1 MKGEGIMNNFTTE
14 HQLLDSF
21 YEVIPYLSSLF
32 DDDVAFALTDTEK
45 FILVENGNQLRF
57 HITPG
62 DLIPAG
68 GAIRESLNSGRVT
81 VMDVPATV
89 YGIPFKSYAVP
100 IFDKGRKVIGVLT
113 LGKSLEK
120 RNNLVSIVNSLS
132 AGITQIAE
140 STKSVSNGIE
150 QLKNMNSEISVKV
163 NEANDSTRNTDGILD
178 FVKDISTQTNLL
190 GLNAAI
196 EAARAGEAGRGFT
209 VVAGEIR
216 KMSASTNDSIGQIDT
231 VLKSINASITVINS
245 RITESNT
252 IFNEETQEFKNIVNS
267 ISELNATAKKLEGLV
282 EHL

>member
-32 DDDVAFALTDTEK
+32 DDDVAFALTDTQK

-68 GAIRESLNSGRVT
+68 GAIRETLNNGRVT

-140 STKSVSNGIE
+140 STKSVSSGIE
-150 QLKNMNSEISVKV
+150 QLKNMNTEISVKV
-163 NEANDSTRNTDGILD
+163 NEANESTRNTDGILD

-216 KMSASTNDSIGQIDT
+216 KMSASTNESIGQIDT
-231 VLKSINASITVINS
+231 VLKSINASITTINS

-252 IFNEETQEFKNIVNS
+252 IYNEETQEFKNIVNS

>member
-1 MKGEGIMNNFTTE
+1 MNNFTTE

-81 VMDVPATV
+81 VLDVPATV

-163 NEANDSTRNTDGILD
+163 NEANESTRNTDGILD

>member
-1 MKGEGIMNNFTTE
+1 
-14 HQLLDSF
+14 
-21 YEVIPYLSSLF
+21 
-32 DDDVAFALTDTEK
+32 
-45 FILVENGNQLRF
+45 
-57 HITPG
+57 
-62 DLIPAG
+62 
-68 GAIRESLNSGRVT
+68 
-81 VMDVPATV
+81 MDVPATV

>member
-1 MKGEGIMNNFTTE
+1 MYDQNLT

-21 YEVIPYLSSLF
+21 YEVIPFLSNLF
-32 DDDVAFALTDTEK
+32 EDDVAFALTDTEK

-57 HITPG
+57 NIQTG
-62 DLIPAG
+62 DLIPVG
-68 GAIRESLNSGRVT
+68 GAIRETLNSGKVT

-113 LGKSLEK
+113 LGKSLER
-120 RNNLVSIVNSLS
+120 RNNLVSMINSLS
-132 AGITQIAE
+132 SGITQIE
-140 STKSVSNGIE
+140 GSTKSVSTGIE
-150 QLKNMNSEISVKV
+150 QLKNMNTEISVKV
-163 NEANDSTRNTDGILD
+163 NEANESTRNTDGILD

-231 VLKSINASITVINS
+231 VLKSINASITAINS
-245 RITESNT
+245 RITESNH
-252 IFNEETQEFKNIVNS
+252 IFMEETREFKTIVNS
-267 ISELNATAKKLEGLV
+267 ISELNTTAKKLEGML

>member
-1 MKGEGIMNNFTTE
+1 MNNFTTE

-32 DDDVAFALTDTEK
+32 DDDVAFALTDTQK

-68 GAIRESLNSGRVT
+68 GAIRETLNNGRVT

-140 STKSVSNGIE
+140 STKSVSSGIE
-150 QLKNMNSEISVKV
+150 QLKNMNTEISVKV
-163 NEANDSTRNTDGILD
+163 NEANESTRNTDGILD

-216 KMSASTNDSIGQIDT
+216 KMSASTNESIGQIDT
-231 VLKSINASITVINS
+231 VLKSINASITTINS

-252 IFNEETQEFKNIVNS
+252 IYNEETQEFKNIVNS

>member
-1 MKGEGIMNNFTTE
+1 MNNFTTE

-32 DDDVAFALTDTEK
+32 DDDVAFALTDTQK

-68 GAIRESLNSGRVT
+68 GAIRETLNNGRVT

-150 QLKNMNSEISVKV
+150 QLKNMNTEISVKV
-163 NEANDSTRNTDGILD
+163 NEANESTRNTDGILD

-216 KMSASTNDSIGQIDT
+216 KMSASTNESIGQIDT
-231 VLKSINASITVINS
+231 VLKSINASITTINS

-252 IFNEETQEFKNIVNS
+252 IYNEETQEFKNIVNS

>member
-1 MKGEGIMNNFTTE
+1 MYDQNTT
-14 HQLLDSF
+14 HQLLNSF
-21 YEVIPYLSSLF
+21 YEVIPFLSNLF
-32 DDDVAFALTDTEK
+32 EDDVAFALTDTQK
-45 FILVENGNQLRF
+45 FILIENGNQLRF
-57 HITPG
+57 TTQAG
-62 DLIPAG
+62 DLIPVG
-68 GAIRESLNSGRVT
+68 GAIRETLNSGRVT

-113 LGKSLEK
+113 LGKSLER
-120 RNNLVSIVNSLS
+120 RNNLVSMINSLS
-132 AGITQIAE
+132 TGITQIE
-140 STKSVSNGIE
+140 GSTKSVSTGIE
-150 QLKNMNSEISVKV
+150 QLKNMNAEISVKV
-163 NEANDSTRNTDGILD
+163 NEANESTRNTDGILD

-231 VLKSINASITVINS
+231 VLKSINASITAINS
-245 RITESNT
+245 KITESNN
-252 IFNEETQEFKNIVNS
+252 IFIEETQEFKTIVNS
-267 ISELNATAKKLEGLV
+267 ISELNTTAKKLEGIL

>member
-1 MKGEGIMNNFTTE
+1 MNNFTTE

>member
-1 MKGEGIMNNFTTE
+1 MNNFTTE

-68 GAIRESLNSGRVT
+68 GAIRETLNSGRVT

-163 NEANDSTRNTDGILD
+163 NEANESTRNTDGILD

-252 IFNEETQEFKNIVNS
+252 IFNEETQEFKNIVSS

>member
-68 GAIRESLNSGRVT
+68 GAIRETLNSGRVT

-163 NEANDSTRNTDGILD
+163 NEANESTRNTDGILD

>member
-1 MKGEGIMNNFTTE
+1 MNNFTTE

-32 DDDVAFALTDTEK
+32 DDDVAFALTDTQK

-68 GAIRESLNSGRVT
+68 GAIRETLNSGRVT

-140 STKSVSNGIE
+140 STKSVSSGIE
-150 QLKNMNSEISVKV
+150 QLKNMNTEISVKV
-163 NEANDSTRNTDGILD
+163 NEANESTRNTDGILD

-216 KMSASTNDSIGQIDT
+216 KMSASTNESIGQIDT
-231 VLKSINASITVINS
+231 VLKSINASITTINS

-252 IFNEETQEFKNIVNS
+252 IYNEETQEFKNIVNS

>member
-1 MKGEGIMNNFTTE
+1 MYDQNTT
-14 HQLLDSF
+14 HQLLESF
-21 YEVIPYLSSLF
+21 YEVIPFLSNLF
-32 DDDVAFALTDTEK
+32 EDDVAFALTDTQK
-45 FILVENGNQLRF
+45 FILVENGNQLKF
-57 HITPG
+57 NILSG

-68 GAIRESLNSGRVT
+68 GAIRETLNSGRVT

-113 LGKSLEK
+113 LGKSLER
-120 RNNLVSIVNSLS
+120 RNNLVSMINSLS
-132 AGITQIAE
+132 TGITQIE
-140 STKSVSNGIE
+140 GSTKSVSTGIE
-150 QLKNMNSEISVKV
+150 QLKNMNAEISVKV
-163 NEANDSTRNTDGILD
+163 NEANESTRNTDGILD

-231 VLKSINASITVINS
+231 VLKSINASITAINS
-245 RITESNT
+245 RITESNH
-252 IFNEETQEFKNIVNS
+252 IFIEETQEFRNIVNS
-267 ISELNATAKKLEGLV
+267 ISELNTTAKKLEGML

>member
-1 MKGEGIMNNFTTE
+1 MNNFTTE

-68 GAIRESLNSGRVT
+68 GAIRETLNSGRVT

-163 NEANDSTRNTDGILD
+163 NEANESTRNTDGILD

>member
-68 GAIRESLNSGRVT
+68 GAIRETLNSGRVT

-120 RNNLVSIVNSLS
+120 RNNLVSIVNGLS

>member
-1 MKGEGIMNNFTTE
+1 MNNFTTE

-68 GAIRESLNSGRVT
+68 GAIRETLNSGRVT

>member
-1 MKGEGIMNNFTTE
+1 MNNFTTE

-81 VMDVPATV
+81 VLDVPATV

-120 RNNLVSIVNSLS
+120 RNNLVRIVNSLS

-163 NEANDSTRNTDGILD
+163 NEANESTRNTDGILD

>member
-1 MKGEGIMNNFTTE
+1 MNDQITT

-21 YEVIPYLSSLF
+21 YEVVPYLSNLF
-32 DDDVAFALTDTEK
+32 EDDAAFALTDTQK
-45 FILVENGNQLRF
+45 FILVENGNQLKF
-57 HITPG
+57 NILAG
-62 DLIPAG
+62 DLIPVG
-68 GAIRESLNSGRVT
+68 GAIRETLSSGKVT

-113 LGKSLEK
+113 LGKSLER
-120 RNNLVSIVNSLS
+120 RNNLVSMINSLS
-132 AGITQIAE
+132 TGIVQIAE
-140 STKSVSNGIE
+140 STNSVSTGIE
-150 QLKNMNSEISVKV
+150 QLKNMNAEISVKV
-163 NEANDSTRNTDGILD
+163 NEANESTRNTDGILD

-231 VLKSINASITVINS
+231 VLKSINASITAISS
-245 RITESNT
+245 RITESNH
-252 IFNEETQEFKNIVNS
+252 IFIEETQEFKTIVNS
-267 ISELNATAKKLEGLV
+267 ISELNTTAKKLEGML

>member
-1 MKGEGIMNNFTTE
+1 MYDQNST

-21 YEVIPYLSSLF
+21 YEVIPFLSNLF
-32 DDDVAFALTDTEK
+32 EDDVAFALTDTQK

-57 HITPG
+57 SIQAG
-62 DLIPAG
+62 DLIPVG
-68 GAIRESLNSGRVT
+68 GAIRETLNSGKVT

-100 IFDKGRKVIGVLT
+100 IFDKGRRVIGVLT
-113 LGKSLEK
+113 LGKSLER
-120 RNNLVSIVNSLS
+120 RNNLVSMINSLS
-132 AGITQIAE
+132 SGITQIE
-140 STKSVSNGIE
+140 GSTKSVSTGIE
-150 QLKNMNSEISVKV
+150 QLKNMNTEISVKV
-163 NEANDSTRNTDGILD
+163 NEANESTRNTDGILD

-231 VLKSINASITVINS
+231 VLKSINASITAINS
-245 RITESNT
+245 RITESNH
-252 IFNEETQEFKNIVNS
+252 IFTEETREFKTIVNS
-267 ISELNATAKKLEGLV
+267 ISELNTTAKKLEGML

>member
-1 MKGEGIMNNFTTE
+1 MTNFTTE
-14 HQLLDSF
+14 HQLLNSF
-21 YEVIPYLSSLF
+21 YEVIPYLSNLF
-32 DDDVAFALTDTEK
+32 EDDVAFALTDTQK
-45 FILVENGNQLRF
+45 FILVENGSQLRF
-57 HITPG
+57 HISPG
-62 DLIPAG
+62 DLIPTG
-68 GAIRESLNSGRVT
+68 GAIRETINSGKVT

-100 IFDKGRKVIGVLT
+100 IFDMGRKVIGVLT
-113 LGKSLEK
+113 LGKSLER
-120 RNNLVSIVNSLS
+120 RNNLVSMINSLS

-140 STKSVSNGIE
+140 STKSVSTGIE
-150 QLKNMNSEISVKV
+150 QLKNMNSEISEKV
-163 NEANDSTRNTDGILD
+163 NEANESTRNTDGILD

-231 VLKSINASITVINS
+231 VLKSINASITAINN
-245 RITESNT
+245 RITESNH
-252 IFNEETQEFKNIVNS
+252 IFNEETQEFKNIVQS
-267 ISELNATAKKLEGLV
+267 ISELNTTAKKLEGLL

>member
-1 MKGEGIMNNFTTE
+1 MYDQNTT

-21 YEVIPYLSSLF
+21 YEVIPFLSNLF
-32 DDDVAFALTDTEK
+32 EDDVAFALTDTQK
-45 FILVENGNQLRF
+45 FILIENGNQLRF
-57 HITPG
+57 TTQAG
-62 DLIPAG
+62 DLIPVG
-68 GAIRESLNSGRVT
+68 GAIRETLNSGRVT

-113 LGKSLEK
+113 LGKSLER
-120 RNNLVSIVNSLS
+120 RNNLVSMINSLS
-132 AGITQIAE
+132 TGITQIE
-140 STKSVSNGIE
+140 GSTKSVSTGIE
-150 QLKNMNSEISVKV
+150 QLKNMNAEISVKV
-163 NEANDSTRNTDGILD
+163 NEANESTRNTDGILD

-231 VLKSINASITVINS
+231 VLKSINASITAINS
-245 RITESNT
+245 KITESNN
-252 IFNEETQEFKNIVNS
+252 IFIEETQEFKTIVNS
-267 ISELNATAKKLEGLV
+267 ISELNTTAKKLEGIL

>member
-1 MKGEGIMNNFTTE
+1 MNNFTTE

-68 GAIRESLNSGRVT
+68 GAIRETLNSGRVT

-120 RNNLVSIVNSLS
+120 RNNLVSIVNGLS

>member
-1 MKGEGIMNNFTTE
+1 MNNFTTE

-163 NEANDSTRNTDGILD
+163 NEANESTRNTDGILD

>member
-1 MKGEGIMNNFTTE
+1 MKGEVIMYDQNST

-21 YEVIPYLSSLF
+21 YEVIPFLSNLF
-32 DDDVAFALTDTEK
+32 EDDVAFALTDTQK

-57 HITPG
+57 NIQAG
-62 DLIPAG
+62 DLIPVG
-68 GAIRESLNSGRVT
+68 GAIRETLNSGKVT

-100 IFDKGRKVIGVLT
+100 IFDKGRRVIGVLT
-113 LGKSLEK
+113 LGKSLER
-120 RNNLVSIVNSLS
+120 RNNLVSMINSLS
-132 AGITQIAE
+132 SGITQIE
-140 STKSVSNGIE
+140 GSTKSVSTGIE
-150 QLKNMNSEISVKV
+150 QLKNMNTEISVKV
-163 NEANDSTRNTDGILD
+163 NEANESTRNTDGILD

-231 VLKSINASITVINS
+231 VLKSINASITAINS
-245 RITESNT
+245 RITESNH
-252 IFNEETQEFKNIVNS
+252 IFTEETREFKTIVNS
-267 ISELNATAKKLEGLV
+267 ISELNTTAKKLEGML

>member
-1 MKGEGIMNNFTTE
+1 MNNFTTE

-68 GAIRESLNSGRVT
+68 GAIRETLNSGRVT

-120 RNNLVSIVNSLS
+120 RNNLVSIVNGLS

-163 NEANDSTRNTDGILD
+163 NEANESTRNTDGILD